1 VLDVPSGEAAIRTAS
16 QHDGPIHLLL
26 TDVVMPGISG
36 RHLAESL
43 VVSRPEMGCL
53 YMSGYTADLIAK
65 HGVLEPQV
73 VLLEKPFTQ
82 DALLRQLR
90 KVLDTSN
97 FATAAAA
104 RAGSS
109 F

>member
-1 VLDVPSGEAAIRTAS
+1 
-16 QHDGPIHLLL
+16 
-26 TDVVMPGISG
+26 
-36 RHLAESL
+36 
-43 VVSRPEMGCL
+43 
-53 YMSGYTADLIAK
+53 MSGYTADLIAK
-65 HGVLEPQV
+65 HGVLEPEV

-90 KVLDTSN
+90 KILDTPN
-97 FATAAAA
+97 FATVAAA